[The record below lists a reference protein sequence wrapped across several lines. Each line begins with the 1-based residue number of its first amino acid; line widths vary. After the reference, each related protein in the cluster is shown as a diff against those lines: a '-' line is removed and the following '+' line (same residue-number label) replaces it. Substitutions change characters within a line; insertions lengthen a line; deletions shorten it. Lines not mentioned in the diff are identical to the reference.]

1 MVRIYSCREEYTTRV
16 ELLSLQASIVRSSIK
31 RRTVRVLQLN
41 SSAVSGIDK
50 SSFFIGFFFCN
61 FWAIFVVAFSD
72 IQALVFID
80 IVNSEPIT
88 VCEPEVDGF
97 EGVAIDYFSQ
107 FRKMKI

>member
-1 MVRIYSCREEYTTRV
+1 MYPFKEAYTTRV
-16 ELLSLQASIVRSSIK
+16 ELLSLQASMVRSSIN

-50 SSFFIGFFFCN
+50 SSFFIGPFLLYFERCVF
-61 FWAIFVVAFSD
+61 AALSD

-88 VCEPEVDGF
+88 VCQPEIDGF
-97 EGVAIDYFSQ
+97 EGIAIDNFFQ

>member
-1 MVRIYSCREEYTTRV
+1 M
-16 ELLSLQASIVRSSIK
+16 VRSSIN

-41 SSAVSGIDK
+41 SSAASGIDK
-50 SSFFIGFFFCN
+50 SSFFIGPFLCYFMRSLF
-61 FWAIFVVAFSD
+61 AKFSD
-72 IQALVFID
+72 IQTPVVID

-97 EGVAIDYFSQ
+97 EGVAIDDFFQ